1 MGGGFG
7 GEWIVRMAE
16 SFLHS
21 PETITTLLTGY
32 IELDTK
38 IRSLKLKKKK
48 NSLQERTGGN
58 IKERSQC
65 TNYGV

>member
-21 PETITTLLTGY
+21 PETITTLFTGY

-48 NSLQERTGGN
+48 FPAGENRW
-58 IKERSQC
+58 
-65 TNYGV
+65 